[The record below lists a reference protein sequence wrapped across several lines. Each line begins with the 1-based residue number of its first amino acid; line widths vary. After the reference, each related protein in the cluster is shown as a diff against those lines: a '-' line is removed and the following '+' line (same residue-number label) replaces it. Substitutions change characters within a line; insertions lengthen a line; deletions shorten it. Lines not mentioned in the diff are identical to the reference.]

1 MALRGEYVE
10 LIGRLNQLLAELT
23 TQIANERPGDPEV
36 RDVAATTVQQ
46 LSTALSAGSANTG
59 LSDGGDAARIGFGEE
74 TAPDLMSVPTP
85 SGVSAYD
92 EQVVAERL
100 LSVGD
105 LYYCYCHDRLGVWR
119 AVYALQDQFRAGQ
132 LRLSDGP
139 GALGLY
145 RFDLKR
151 TLRYGHAQRMS
162 AYRRVFGYTNAQAP
176 IGSQPNAPFHSLF
189 TAFCREIAQLF
200 RDKRVASV
208 VQGPGASIGGGFGSI
223 AAARR
228 AGLDLRANVKR
239 ASYGDANVLSVE
251 LLQLLRA
258 AFDILGAADI
268 MQQFG
273 TDNAWDTLEEVL
285 QRLRGEQVT
294 ASLRS
299 RMAIAGREVL
309 HWLSHD
315 HILTNDRAGF
325 EARLQ
330 IISEYAEEWLT
341 SARSLGVTSNR
352 ASVTQSR
359 DSITSSRNV
368 FAFPG
373 RLVSGR

>member
-1 MALRGEYVE
+1 
-10 LIGRLNQLLAELT
+10 
-23 TQIANERPGDPEV
+23 
-36 RDVAATTVQQ
+36 
-46 LSTALSAGSANTG
+46 
-59 LSDGGDAARIGFGEE
+59 
-74 TAPDLMSVPTP
+74 
-85 SGVSAYD
+85 
-92 EQVVAERL
+92 
-100 LSVGD
+100 
-105 LYYCYCHDRLGVWR
+105 
-119 AVYALQDQFRAGQ
+119 
-132 LRLSDGP
+132 
-139 GALGLY
+139 
-145 RFDLKR
+145 
-151 TLRYGHAQRMS
+151 
-162 AYRRVFGYTNAQAP
+162 
-176 IGSQPNAPFHSLF
+176 
-189 TAFCREIAQLF
+189 
-200 RDKRVASV
+200 
-208 VQGPGASIGGGFGSI
+208 
-223 AAARR
+223 
-228 AGLDLRANVKR
+228 R

>member
-1 MALRGEYVE
+1 MALRGDYIQ
-10 LIGRLNQLLAELT
+10 LIGRLNELLAELT

-36 RDVAATTVQQ
+36 RDVSANVVQQ
-46 LSTALSAGSANTG
+46 MASRFSSPMQSTDLT
-59 LSDGGDAARIGFGEE
+59 DGGDAARIGIGDE

-100 LSVGD
+100 HSVGD

-162 AYRRVFGYTNAQAP
+162 AYRRVFGYTNAQSPA
-176 IGSQPNAPFHSLF
+176 GSRPNMAFHGLF
-189 TAFCREIAQLF
+189 AAFCQEIAQLF

-208 VQGPGASIGGGFGSI
+208 VQGAGASISGGFGSI
-223 AAARR
+223 ASARR

-251 LLQLLRA
+251 LLQLLRS
-258 AFDILGAADI
+258 AFDILGARDV

-330 IISEYAEEWLT
+330 IVSEYAEEWLT

-352 ASVTQSR
+352 AMTAQARNNRSPQA
-359 DSITSSRNV
+359 NV
-368 FAFPG
+368 FPFPG
-373 RLVSGR
+373 RMVNG